1 MKLVNVLAA
10 AAGLALLV
18 TAFVR
23 NDAEA
28 SVVPATTAN
37 AKDAAGELEALRE
50 ELAACRE
57 RTTALEDDVARLRA
71 ELEAASTK
79 RLDREREWLRYTS
92 GFTALGAPHG
102 ANLPAFQPDVP
113 PGEGAVAP
121 PIDVAPD
128 PRALL
133 VERSAEIHRSLRA
146 LLVLEDVGGLDLLES
161 GTLAEGWIGPLVLRV
176 LDERG
181 RPLGSIS
188 AERLRLEASRA
199 ARTLTLVLEHGCEK
213 RAGLSTPFEG
223 GPAGED
229 GKGGVRRVLVPEV
242 DPRPWIEAC
251 PELFSALDRSP
262 AADDGK
268 RNLVAVRT
276 ALNQLL
282 RDDAAHG
289 YYRLTALGGVQAR
302 VLRDVQ
308 LDELDANGEVVRKLF
323 ADRMSCAP
331 AERGVA
337 ILLESG
343 AHVRDD
349 RKVAFLDGR
358 YRIFL
363 PRASLDAWKR
373 AGVPG
378 FDEAATQPR

>member
-1 MKLVNVLAA
+1 MKLAGTLALCVA
-10 AAGLALLV
+10 LALLWF
-18 TAFVR
+18 ASAR
-23 NDAEA
+23 SEA
-28 SVVPATTAN
+28 SAN
-37 AKDAAGELEALRE
+37 VAAVAGAADTGA
-50 ELAACRE
+50 ELASLRAELDACRA
-57 RTTALEDDVARLRA
+57 RTSDLEVEASRLRA
-71 ELEAASTK
+71 ELEAASEK
-79 RLDREREWLRYTS
+79 RLEREREWLRYTS
-92 GFTALGAPHG
+92 GFSALAAPLGASV
-102 ANLPAFQPDVP
+102 PAFRHELPPD
-113 PGEGAVAP
+113 ETSAAP
-121 PIDVAPD
+121 APIDVPD
-128 PRALL
+128 PRARLA
-133 VERSAEIHRSLRA
+133 ERSAEIHRSLRA
-146 LLVLEDVGGLDLLES
+146 LLALEDVGGLDLLES
-161 GTLAEGWIGPLVLRV
+161 GTLGDGWIGPVVVRV

-181 RPLGSIS
+181 RPLGSIT

-199 ARTLTLVLEHGCEK
+199 ARTLTLVLEEGCEK
-213 RAGLSTPFEG
+213 RAGTSTPFEG
-223 GPAGED
+223 GPAGPD

-251 PELFSALDRSP
+251 PELFSALDRAPS
-262 AADDGK
+262 ADDGK

-276 ALNQLL
+276 AINQLL
-282 RDDAAHG
+282 REDVAHG
-289 YYRLTALGGVQAR
+289 YYRLSALGGVQAR

-363 PRASLDAWKR
+363 PRASPDAWKR
-373 AGVPG
+373 AAIPG
-378 FDEAATQPR
+378 FDELASAPR